1 MAWSNIYLELITIT
15 GPVIGEGLLDG
26 WETSI
31 ELESFGWNM
40 DVKPAITGESGGML
54 SGIGGAALGMLG
66 IGGNRVTMHELTMEK
81 RFDISSAMIHTCL
94 DNHLPIIS
102 ASITV
107 LNIKHGGRAIH
118 EPGFT
123 LVATDGYFTDV
134 KLSMSASGHAVEV
147 KETLTLTFDTIVIS
161 YLKRLG
167 KDNIPTNPF
176 FYKTPKL
183 STTPSLP

>member
-1 MAWSNIYLELITIT
+1 MAWSNIYLQLITIT

-31 ELESFGWNM
+31 ELEKFGWGMTYNS
-40 DVKPAITGESGGML
+40 DSKDPESSGGGGLM
-54 SGIGGAALGMLG
+54 GAVGGAVKGLLG
-66 IGGNRVTMHELTMEK
+66 IGGNRVKMNELTMEK
-81 RFDISSAMIHTCL
+81 RFDIASAMIHTCL

-123 LVATDGYFTDV
+123 LVATDGYFTEV
-134 KLSMSASGHAVEV
+134 KLSMTPSQHGVEV
-147 KETLTLTFDTIVIS
+147 KESLTLKFDSIVVS
-161 YLKRLG
+161 YLKRAG

-176 FYKTPKL
+176 IYTNPKD
-183 STTPSLP
+183 T